1 MSRTGEEP
9 DLHLQGRH
17 KETQDGSRKIS
28 DAHQDDE
35 TGTSSVMPWSMEKW
49 LPTYSVYSRNRVSD
63 SLSSSSTLDSLM
75 PVL

>member
-1 MSRTGEEP
+1 MGVDPNADTIKNSNKTLTSRTGEEP

-28 DAHQDDE
+28 DAHQDD
-35 TGTSSVMPWSMEKW
+35 
-49 LPTYSVYSRNRVSD
+49 